1 MRVATVRE
9 LGAAVRQARRDR
21 GQTQADFARMLG
33 VYPDWVGRLERGNPR
48 LEVQLVL
55 DAVNAA
61 GLSLTLGEQHSVG
74 SPDSSSVL
82 DDVLNELALG
92 TTRADEANPA
102 GGE

>member
-1 MRVATVRE
+1 MRVDTVRE

-55 DAVNAA
+55 DAVNAV
-61 GLSLTLGEQHSVG
+61 GLSLNLGQPQSVESQD
-74 SPDSSSVL
+74 SPSVL

-92 TTRADEANPA
+92 STRTDEAHP
-102 GGE
+102 GRGE